1 MAAIDH
7 HSRTGSIGS
16 DGPTYLAAA
25 QLSARLD
32 EEVHRAERHG
42 TPLSCLLLVIDN
54 MQEIAREHDSDLP
67 EQTLDYVG
75 GALAR
80 ELRDFDRIG
89 RPSDHE
95 LMIVLPG
102 ADEPSG
108 EIVARRVLERLHTI
122 KVEAQGQRRPLRVS
136 LGLASWRKD
145 ACSVD
150 LLERTRAATR
160 GRNGG
165 GPLQA
170 GAQGGP
176 SPHWQAGRTEAQA
189 AALDRPAGGRFT
201 RQSH

>member
-16 DGPTYLAAA
+16 DGPSYLAAA

-32 EEVHRAERHG
+32 EEIHRAERHG

-54 MQEIAREHDSDLP
+54 MQEIAREYDSALP
-67 EQTLDYVG
+67 EQTLAYVG
-75 GALAR
+75 EALAR

-102 ADEPSG
+102 ADEPHG
-108 EIVARRVLERLHTI
+108 EIVARRILERLRTI

-145 ACSVD
+145 ASGVD

-165 GPLQA
+165 DPLTA
-170 GAQGGP
+170 GAPAGP
-176 SPHWQAGRTEAQA
+176 FAHWQARRTEGEA
-189 AALDRPAGGRFT
+189 AALDRRAAGRST
-201 RQSH
+201 R

>member
-1 MAAIDH
+1 MAATDH

-16 DGPTYLAAA
+16 DGPAYLAAA
-25 QLSARLD
+25 DLSARLD

-54 MQEIAREHDSDLP
+54 MREIAREHDSELP
-67 EQTLDYVG
+67 EQTLEYVG
-75 GALAR
+75 GALVR

-102 ADEPSG
+102 ADGPRG
-108 EIVARRVLERLHTI
+108 EIVARRVLERLRTI

-145 ACSVD
+145 ASGED

-160 GRNGG
+160 GRNGED
-165 GPLQA
+165 PLTVGAQA
-170 GAQGGP
+170 GPFA
-176 SPHWQAGRTEAQA
+176 HWQATRTEAQTA
-189 AALDRPAGGRFT
+189 ELDRPASGRST